1 MIKAIIFDI
10 GGVIVD
16 FSNDEDYYPYLSK
29 VSGASVKRIKKIV
42 EGRLWWKLDKDE
54 ICQKE
59 FDRIVARKL
68 GIEEKQV
75 HWYEGYRKTG
85 RLDKKVIRDVRKLSK
100 NYKVAYL
107 SNVDLSRYSYTLR
120 LMKPYAKLFDHE
132 FASCYI
138 HLRKPGK
145 KVYEYVL
152 AKMRVKAGEAVFID
166 NQEDNVEG
174 ARRAGLKGILF
185 KNSVDLK
192 RKLEKLGITW

>member
-16 FSNDEDYYPYLSK
+16 FSNDDDYYPYLSE
-29 VSGASVKRIKKIV
+29 VSGTSIRKIKKVV

-54 ICQKE
+54 ICQRD

-75 HWYEGYRKTG
+75 LWYEGYRRAG
-85 RLDKKVIRDVRKLSK
+85 RLNMKVMRDVRRLSK
-100 NYKVAYL
+100 AYKVAYL
-107 SNVDLSRYSYTLR
+107 SNVDLSRYSYTLK
-120 LMKPYAKLFDHE
+120 LMKPYAGLFDGE

-138 HLRKPGK
+138 HLRKPGR

-152 AKMRVKAGEAVFID
+152 AKLKVKAGDAVFID
-166 NQEDNVEG
+166 NQEDNVAG

-185 KNSVDLK
+185 KNSEDLE
-192 RKLEKLGITW
+192 RKLEKLGIKW